1 MGLLVEIACEV
12 LQRAIERRAKTQ
24 HAIIRSGVRASDPLR
39 ANRIGSAQI
48 QEASFDVL
56 PKLASL
62 LTICATRSVEIGR
75 RNKPQDEYRAVRG
88 GPTRASTLLIAT
100 DRALTKS
107 GAIEGVRAGRRP
119 IFAH

>member
-24 HAIIRSGVRASDPLR
+24 HAIIRSGVRVSDPLR

-62 LTICATRSVEIGR
+62 LTICATRSVRDWPKEQT
-75 RNKPQDEYRAVRG
+75 PPEHRAVEAARHVQHS
-88 GPTRASTLLIAT
+88 ANH
-100 DRALTKS
+100 D
-107 GAIEGVRAGRRP
+107 
-119 IFAH
+119 